1 MSDLTQAVM
10 SHLDQAHIDAI
21 AAQLGVDPAQAES
34 AIQQAMPLLV
44 GGIARQASNDPGAVH
59 SMLGQHAGND
69 IGSMLGGL
77 LGGAGGGGL
86 PAILGNVFG
95 GRQDQAAQGLGQA
108 SGIGTGNANQLL
120 GMLAPI
126 VMSVLGSMGQRQGL
140 DPGALG
146 SVLGAEHQ
154 RIAQGNAGGLLGS
167 VFDQDGDGRFG
178 VSDVLKIGEGLLG
191 GRGRPV

>member
-44 GGIARQASNDPGAVH
+44 GGIARQASSDPGAVH

-69 IGSMLGGL
+69 IGTMLGGL

-86 PAILGNVFG
+86 PAILGHVFG

-108 SGIGTGNANQLL
+108 SGIGAGNAAQLL
-120 GMLAPI
+120 ALLAPI

-146 SVLGAEHQ
+146 DVLGAEHQ
-154 RIAQGNAGGLLGS
+154 RIAEGSAGGLLGS

-191 GRGRPV
+191 ARGRPA

>member
-44 GGIARQASNDPGAVH
+44 GGIAQQASSDPNAVH

-69 IGSMLGGL
+69 IGAMLGGL
-77 LGGAGGGGL
+77 LGGGGGL
-86 PAILGNVFG
+86 PSILGNVFG
-95 GRQDQAAQGLGQA
+95 GRQNQAAQGLGQA
-108 SGIGTGNANQLL
+108 SGLGTGNAAQLL
-120 GMLAPI
+120 ALLAPI
-126 VMSVLGSMGQRQGL
+126 VMSVIGSMSQRQGL

-146 SVLGAEHQ
+146 NVLGAEHQ

-191 GRGRPV
+191 GRGRAT